1 MMQTTSF
8 RAFVVLTALAAG
20 CGDLVDE
27 VIPPGGSC
35 NVPMAAMCVDFTGGG
50 WRTPNSA
57 QSFCTQFGQMAGAT
71 ATYGSGRCATASRI
85 GLCRRDGG
93 SAQETYQAFYSPR
106 YNVQTAQAAC
116 AGLGGT
122 WQGS

>member
-1 MMQTTSF
+1 MRNASF
-8 RAFVVLTALAAG
+8 ITFGLLCALGAG
-20 CGDLVDE
+20 CGDIVDD

-35 NVPMAAMCVDFTGGG
+35 NVPMASVCVDFTGGG

-93 SAQETYQAFYSPR
+93 SAMETYQAFYSPR
-106 YNVQTAQAAC
+106 YNAQTAQVGCQAIGGAW
-116 AGLGGT
+116 AGN
-122 WQGS
+122 